1 MDSYLT
7 DLRYALR
14 KLTRTPGFTMVAVLT
29 LALGIGANSAI
40 FSVVYGVL
48 LRPLPFDRPDQL
60 VRINGIL
67 RDHESWANSS
77 PNFLEVRERRRSFSD
92 VAAYTEESL
101 TLTQSGEPTRVDAS
115 GVSAS
120 FFAVL
125 GIKPLLG
132 RGLTE
137 TENETG
143 RTGVAVIGHAFW
155 QERFGGRRD
164 VLGSTITL
172 DGSTFEI
179 VGVMP
184 PGFEYPGKTEIWTPL
199 IYDDDFRNDENRG
212 SFWLNVIARL
222 APDATLSGARA
233 ELTAWARSVEAR
245 FPDTNTNVG
254 ATAQSLRESLVGDVR
269 KPLFVLLGAV
279 GFVLL
284 IACANIA
291 NLLLAR
297 AASRETEFAVRL
309 ALGAGRRRL
318 MRQVLSETV
327 LLALAGGVIGVLLA
341 QWGTALL
348 IALQPRDVPRLGEVR
363 VDGAVFAFT
372 AGIALFTGLLFGAL
386 PAFQLSRAT
395 LIGSLKEGGRGA
407 LASRSS
413 ARARSTLVVAEM
425 ALAVT
430 LLAGAGLLINSFG
443 RLVRVDPGFQ
453 PEQTLAF
460 SLYAPPADYESD
472 AEVNQLYGTLL
483 ERIRA
488 LPGVRSAGGV
498 LALPLTGTWMI
509 ISFEVGGREP
519 PPPGQQMT
527 LVVRSATPDYFRTVG
542 IPLVAGRDI
551 MAEDRAGSQPV
562 MVLSQ
567 EAVRRYF
574 PNDAPL
580 GKTIT
585 LGWNRNGELVSGT
598 VVGVVQDVKVTSLG
612 EEAQPIVYL
621 SQEQVAVRSMA
632 VVVRAVAE
640 PTSLTATIRAEVHA
654 VDPDLPL
661 ANVRTLEQLV
671 SGSVAQPR
679 FYMLMLTI
687 FATVALVL
695 AAVGIFGVMS
705 YTVAQRTREIGIRL
719 ALGAAPN
726 RVLRFVVARA
736 VALAML
742 GVMIGLTATLALTR
756 FLEQLLFG
764 VGTRDPATFV
774 AVAVVLTAV
783 AFAASYLPARAASR
797 VDPLVALRTE

>member
-1 MDSYLT
+1 MDTYLT

-14 KLTRTPGFTMVAVLT
+14 KLTRTPGFTIVAVLT

-48 LRPLPFDRPDQL
+48 LRPLPFERPDRL
-60 VRINGIL
+60 VRINGII

-77 PNFLEVRERRRSFSD
+77 PNFLELREGRRSFSD
-92 VAAYTEESL
+92 VAAYTEEPL

-115 GVSAS
+115 SVSAS
-120 FFAVL
+120 FFDVL
-125 GIKPLLG
+125 GVKPLLG
-132 RGLTE
+132 RGFTE
-137 TENETG
+137 SENEPG
-143 RTGVAVIGHAFW
+143 RTAVAVIGHAFW
-155 QERFGGRRD
+155 QERFGARRD

-172 DGSTFEI
+172 DGNTVEI

-184 PGFEYPGKTEIWTPL
+184 PGFEYPANAEVWTPL
-199 IYDDDFRNDENRG
+199 AYDDDFRNDENRG
-212 SFWLNVIARL
+212 AFWLNVIARL
-222 APDATLSGARA
+222 APNATLTAARA
-233 ELTAWARSVEAR
+233 ELTSWARSVEER
-245 FPDTNTNVG
+245 FSASNTNVG

-318 MRQVLSETV
+318 MRQVLSETM
-327 LLALAGGVIGVLLA
+327 LLALAGGVIGLLLA

-348 IALQPRDVPRLGEVR
+348 IALQPRDVPRLDEVR
-363 VDGAVFAFT
+363 IDGAVFAFT
-372 AGIALFTGLLFGAL
+372 AAVALFTGLLFGGL

-395 LIGSLKEGGRGA
+395 LIGALKEGGRGA
-407 LASRSS
+407 LAARSG

-460 SLYAPPADYESD
+460 SLYAPPATYEGD
-472 AEVNQLYGTLL
+472 PEVTQLYRGVL
-483 ERIRA
+483 ERIRT

-498 LALPLTGTWMI
+498 LALPLTGMWMI
-509 ISFEVGGREP
+509 ISFDVAGREP

-527 LVVRSATPDYFRTVG
+527 TVVRSATPDYFRTVG
-542 IPLVAGRDI
+542 IPLVTGRDI
-551 MAEDRAGSQPV
+551 TAEDRADSRPV

-574 PNDAPL
+574 ANEEPL

-585 LGWNRNGELVSGT
+585 LGFQHNGQPVSGT
-598 VVGVVQDVKVTSLG
+598 VVGVVDDVK
-612 EEAQPIVYL
+612 
-621 SQEQVAVRSMA
+621 
-632 VVVRAVAE
+632 
-640 PTSLTATIRAEVHA
+640 
-654 VDPDLPL
+654 
-661 ANVRTLEQLV
+661 
-671 SGSVAQPR
+671 
-679 FYMLMLTI
+679 
-687 FATVALVL
+687 
-695 AAVGIFGVMS
+695 
-705 YTVAQRTREIGIRL
+705 
-719 ALGAAPN
+719 
-726 RVLRFVVARA
+726 
-736 VALAML
+736 
-742 GVMIGLTATLALTR
+742 
-756 FLEQLLFG
+756 
-764 VGTRDPATFV
+764 
-774 AVAVVLTAV
+774 
-783 AFAASYLPARAASR
+783 
-797 VDPLVALRTE
+797 